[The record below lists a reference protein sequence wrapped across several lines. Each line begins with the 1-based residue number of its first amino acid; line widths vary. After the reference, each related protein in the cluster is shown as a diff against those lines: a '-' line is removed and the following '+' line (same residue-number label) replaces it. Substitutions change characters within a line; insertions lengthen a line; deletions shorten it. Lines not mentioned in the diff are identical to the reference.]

1 MPSKDGIRIML
12 INRYSINKLEI
23 LHYYYYY
30 YYYYCYYYYYYYSIS
45 PLLRALLKRMF
56 REEKIQIN
64 KICNLYSYLYYLY
77 SMYIFLHCI

>member
-30 YYYYCYYYYYYYSIS
+30 YYYYIIIIIPY
-45 PLLRALLKRMF
+45 LLY
-56 REEKIQIN
+56 
-64 KICNLYSYLYYLY
+64 CGLY
-77 SMYIFLHCI
+77 

>member
-30 YYYYCYYYYYYYSIS
+30 YYSIS
-45 PLLRALLKRMF
+45 PLLRALLKRLF
-56 REEKIQIN
+56 REGKIQIN
-64 KICNLYSYLYYLY
+64 KIYNLY
-77 SMYIFLHCI
+77 SMYIFLHYI